1 MPSFAFYSDAGL
13 TTTVGSTADFTQS
26 VDGSTG
32 AVVRTVYYG
41 STSVGRTLRAA
52 SDPGVDPIIL
62 SIVDSTPLAGSP
74 VGDVTLALEETFY
87 GRAPGAALSL
97 GTQILGG
104 VANAVP
110 IYIRVLDTTET
121 LGLNTDLSLA
131 MVECEES

>member
-13 TTTVGSTADFTQS
+13 TTTVGSVADFAQS

-32 AVVRTVYYG
+32 AVVRALYFG

-62 SIVDSTPLAGSP
+62 SVVDSTPLGGSP
-74 VGDVTLALEETFY
+74 VGDVTLALEATFF
-87 GRAPGAALSL
+87 GRAPGVPLSL
-97 GTQILGG
+97 GPQILGG

-110 IYIRVLDTTET
+110 IYIRVLDSTAT
-121 LGLNTDLSLA
+121 LGHNTDLSLA

>member
-1 MPSFAFYSDAGL
+1 MPSFAFYADAGL
-13 TTTVGSTADFTQS
+13 TTTVGSVLDMAQS

-32 AVVRTVYYG
+32 AVVHTVYYG
-41 STSVGRTLRAA
+41 SASVDRTLRAA

-62 SIVDSTPLAGSP
+62 SVVDSTPGSGSP
-74 VGDVTLALEETFY
+74 VGDITLALEATFF
-87 GRAPGAALSL
+87 GRAPGAPLSL
-97 GTQILGG
+97 GMQILGG

-110 IYIRVLDTTET
+110 IYIRVLDSTAT

>member
-1 MPSFAFYSDAGL
+1 MPSFAFYSDPGL
-13 TTTVGSTADFTQS
+13 TTLVGSVADFAQS

-32 AVVRTVYYG
+32 AVVRAVYYG

-52 SDPGVDPIIL
+52 SDPGVDPIVV
-62 SIVDSTPLAGSP
+62 SVVDSTPLAGSP
-74 VGDVTLALEETFY
+74 VADVTLALESTFV
-87 GRAPGAALSL
+87 GRAAGAPLSL

>member
-13 TTTVGSTADFTQS
+13 TTLVGSMLDVAQS

-32 AVVRTVYYG
+32 EVVRVVYYG
-41 STSVGRTLRAA
+41 SSSEGRTLRAA

-62 SIVDSTPLAGSP
+62 SIVDSTPLSGSP
-74 VGDVTLALEETFY
+74 VGDVTLALEETFIA
-87 GRAPGAALSL
+87 RAPGAALSL
-97 GTQILGG
+97 GAQILGG
-104 VANAVP
+104 IANAVP
-110 IYIRVLDTTET
+110 IYIRVLDSTET

>member
-1 MPSFAFYSDAGL
+1 MSSFTFYSDPGL
-13 TTTVGSTADFTQS
+13 TTLAGSMLDFTQS

-41 STSVGRTLRAA
+41 STSVGRTLRAL

-62 SIVDSTPLAGSP
+62 SILDSTPLSGSP
-74 VGDVTLALEETFY
+74 LSDVTLALEETFF
-87 GRAPGAALSL
+87 GRSPGSPLSL

-110 IYIRVLDTTET
+110 VYIRVLDTTET